1 MCDFMA
7 ENELKRL
14 IELNENIVSQ
24 NKTLIAQNERIIRL
38 LTKLTGD
45 NNDAVNIN
53 AIVAENGEVVIGENL
68 FSPVKNDKASLKQK
82 ENIEEKSEI
91 GNDNDNT
98 VLDLELVSGEVLFVS
113 NSSDGEIDIY
123 KLSVKS
129 CDEFNVIPQE
139 IQSEI
144 EDEIGIVNNEITIE
158 NLTGNGMTSQFK
170 IPLLVAFESF
180 NQDLPIDSSTDVIF
194 DNLPEILRISIEN
207 GASKVYLSLKN
218 AMAILNA
225 PPMITDYLE
234 FYKTREHIL
243 EKLNLNNE

>member
-1 MCDFMA
+1 MNKALGKDFVVVSNDSTLTAQVGDTILTYDGRADYFNAQGKNATVKVDSSLYNA
-7 ENELKRL
+7 EVW
-14 IELNENIVSQ
+14 LNNGRQEFF
-24 NKTLIAQNERIIRL
+24 
-38 LTKLTGD
+38 TGD
-45 NNDAVNIN
+45 IKVLDASQVEGRTTL
-53 AIVAENGEVVIGENL
+53 V
-68 FSPVKNDKASLKQK
+68 
-82 ENIEEKSEI
+82 

-180 NQDLPIDSSTDVIF
+180 NQDLPIDSSTVILEDVIF